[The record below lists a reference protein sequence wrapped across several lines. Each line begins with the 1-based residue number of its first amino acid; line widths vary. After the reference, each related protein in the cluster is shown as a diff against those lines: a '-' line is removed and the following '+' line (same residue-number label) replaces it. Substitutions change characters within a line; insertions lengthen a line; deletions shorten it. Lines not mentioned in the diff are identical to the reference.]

1 MSALP
6 PAPDQPAACALPR
19 GFRRLVLAQAL
30 SALADHALLI
40 LAIAR
45 MVELAAPAWA
55 PPLLK
60 LGFTAAYVL
69 LAPLVGVLA
78 DALPKARL
86 MAASNALKALGAA
99 LLLAGDSAWGPLL
112 AYALAG
118 LGAAL
123 YSPAK
128 YGLVAECVAPAGL
141 VRANGWLEAS
151 TVCAAL
157 LGAGLGGLLISPQGP
172 GQAVALQALGE
183 ALAALLPG
191 SGAASGVAGASG
203 LWAALG
209 LVLLLYLGAGLAN
222 LGLPRPRQAANRPR
236 RATRLLRGF
245 ACDSLRLW
253 RDPEARLALG
263 ATGLSW
269 AVGAALQFLVLRWGQ
284 ERLGLG
290 LDAAAGLQG
299 VVALGVVAGA
309 VLAGRGIPLARST
322 AVLPAGLLLAGLLP
336 ALCWIGQPLA
346 GLPLLAA
353 VGVLAGLLVVPM
365 NALLQA
371 RGQVLLSAGRT
382 VAVQNFG
389 ENLGMLLMLGAY
401 SAAAAAGAS
410 LAELVIGLSLLVL
423 AGLLALMRQ
432 PAARP
437 ARRAGQG

>member
-1 MSALP
+1 MPDLP
-6 PAPDQPAACALPR
+6 PAPDLPAARALPR

-86 MAASNALKALGAA
+86 MAGSNALKALGAA

-128 YGLVAECVAPAGL
+128 YGLVAESVAPAGL

-157 LGAGLGGLLISPQGP
+157 LGAGLGGLLIASQGT
-172 GQAVALQALGE
+172 AL
-183 ALAALLPG
+183 ALAAPLRALGGLLAGLLPG
-191 SGAASGVAGASG
+191 LDGPEGPASQLGP
-203 LWAALG
+203 ALG
-209 LVLLLYLGAGLAN
+209 LVLWLYLGAGLAN
-222 LGLPRPRQAANRPR
+222 LGLPRPVQAVHRPR
-236 RATRLLRGF
+236 RRRAAQLLRGF
-245 ACDSLRLW
+245 GCDARRLW
-253 RDPEARLALG
+253 RDAEGRLALG
-263 ATGLSW
+263 VTVLTWG
-269 AVGAALQFLVLRWGQ
+269 VGGALQFLVLRWGQ
-284 ERLGLG
+284 EALGLG

-299 VVALGVVAGA
+299 MVALGVVAGA
-309 VLAGRGIPLARST
+309 VLAGRFVPLARSAAT
-322 AVLPAGLLLAGLLP
+322 LPLGLLLGLLLP
-336 ALCWIGQPLA
+336 MVSWVEHLLPGLALLALVGALA
-346 GLPLLAA
+346 GA
-353 VGVLAGLLVVPM
+353 LVVPM

-371 RGQVLLSAGRT
+371 RGQRLLSAGRT

-389 ENLGMLLMLGAY
+389 ENLGMLLMLAAY
-401 SAAAAAGAS
+401 SAASAAGAS
-410 LAELVIGLSLLVL
+410 IAAVATGLGALVL
-423 AGLLALMRQ
+423 AGLLGLRQRSRPLAL
-432 PAARP
+432 RP
-437 ARRAGQG
+437 